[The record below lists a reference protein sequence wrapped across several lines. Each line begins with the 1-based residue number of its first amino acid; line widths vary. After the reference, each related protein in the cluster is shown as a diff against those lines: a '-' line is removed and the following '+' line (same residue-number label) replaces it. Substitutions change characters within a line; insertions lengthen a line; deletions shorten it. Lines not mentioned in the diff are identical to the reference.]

1 MEKMF
6 SGNRSSANVQM
17 YAQVYEEMPIIIVI
31 TVRIQYDDKGFAM
44 THRCGTS
51 FVTLVKQE
59 A

>member
-1 MEKMF
+1 MF